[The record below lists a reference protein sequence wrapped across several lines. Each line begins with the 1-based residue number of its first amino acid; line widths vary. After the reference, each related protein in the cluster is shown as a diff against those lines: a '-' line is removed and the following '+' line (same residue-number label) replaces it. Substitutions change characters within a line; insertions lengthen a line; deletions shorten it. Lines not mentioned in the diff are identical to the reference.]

1 MAEMAPRRNLWQEK
15 PDDAR
20 DRIPPMTQALHI
32 RSYSGAGALHDHTH
46 AQLVLQMA
54 GTLEIEVGGHGAR
67 LSQAVSAV
75 IAPGERH
82 AQQGCGL
89 NRSLVLD
96 LPAAALPEGALD
108 RRFLPVP
115 EAARRLVEFADLSAA
130 TGTLP
135 ERVAGPLLR
144 LLLDSLWQSARPC
157 PFARLEAAIRAE
169 PARDWTVDRM
179 ARVAGMSRS
188 ALYRALAEARG
199 TTPAR
204 LVTATRIALA
214 QGALR
219 QRGRSL
225 AELAAELGFS
235 DQAALT
241 RAMRRE
247 TGKTPGAWRAFWGT
261 PGP

>member
-32 RSYSGAGALHDHTH
+32 RSYSGAGTLHDHDH

-75 IAPGERH
+75 IAPGEPH

-135 ERVAGPLLR
+135 ERVGGPLLR
-144 LLLDSLWQSARPC
+144 LLLDSLWQNARPC
-157 PFARLEAAIRAE
+157 PFAPLEAAIRAE
-169 PARDWTVDRM
+169 PALDWTVDRM
-179 ARVAGMSRS
+179 ARIAGMSRS

-219 QRGRSL
+219 QPGRSL

-235 DQAALT
+235 DQAEIG
-241 RAMRRE
+241 RAHV
-247 TGKTPGAWRAFWGT
+247 
-261 PGP
+261 